1 MTRRPLRP
9 AGAALVAVLA
19 LLTTLL
25 VATPAQA
32 AGVVPAVTSPLPL
45 DAVKGIWTVSATAS
59 TDTGDPFTS
68 VSLLL
73 DGVDLG
79 VADLCAGSDQPCSLS
94 TEHDFS
100 GLTGTHTVSV
110 VAVTAATGPGGV
122 TDAVTFTVTSP
133 GPTAS
138 ITSPADGSTRK
149 GVFDVTFSGQTDAS
163 QTGELVGTIQLLRGP
178 SLGSAVLVSTK
189 DCGGTSRTC
198 TSTVAFD
205 ATALPDGALTLWAR
219 TTSTAA
225 VPRQAT
231 DSITLSISNP
241 APAVQIT
248 SPASGAS
255 VNGVV
260 TVSVSGSTDAALN
273 DAPSTLQLLLDGVA
287 KQSFGCGPGTTC
299 AHGFSI
305 DLTQVADGAHTLGA
319 LLTTTGGKSAS
330 DSVGVTVASPAPS
343 VSISAPA
350 QDAQLV
356 GHAAVQVSASTGSR
370 LTDYPSAI
378 SVAADSVVIGSV
390 TCAGA
395 GTRAC
400 SGSVDW
406 DTTGLTGTHTLTA
419 TVTTTNG
426 VQRTSSTRTITVDT
440 PVPAVA
446 ISDPVGGATVSG
458 TVVVTADATTD
469 TRLTELP
476 SQVQLLVDG
485 TIVDTQQCTSGT
497 HDCPIT
503 LTWDATGI
511 TGDHVLTTVVTTSLL
526 RTATSDPVAVA
537 VTTPPFDVAIT
548 SPAASSVVVGA
559 GATATSSGTV
569 AVSVSAST
577 DLGQN
582 EFPQTVEL
590 LVDGVPVDSSPCQGN
605 PEHTCTAIL
614 HWDASSS
621 AGLHRLAARL
631 TTNRSHEA
639 TSASRSVF
647 ALSGSRVAF
656 FAPPSAAY
664 GGYTIVRGRVA
675 STTSKQPLV
684 GAAVRLVLVPAVG
697 KARTVVVRTGVGGVF
712 TIRTRYFANTVVSA
726 RVGAS
731 WLVKGT
737 AVATQRVRA
746 PITCSTARTTT
757 LSGARGTG
765 VCVVK
770 SLPAGTVVRLRY
782 LYRGRWATLANGR
795 TTSTVIRFTY
805 AFRPRGTYSLQV
817 TVGTS
822 RVYVATASRLM
833 KVVIR

>member
-1 MTRRPLRP
+1 MTRPLRP
-9 AGAALVAVLA
+9 AAAALVAVAA
-19 LLTTLL
+19 LLGSFLT
-25 VATPAQA
+25 ATPADADTTDLAVAITSPA
-32 AGVVPAVTSPLPL
+32 AGASVSGTVNVGSSASTSNLGTDTPLSVALFVDGAASATDTVSCSGNNVCAAPALSWSTAGLIGSHSLVVQVTTLEGQSLDSAPVSVTANDPVVTIATPGAPLVGIGTINVSGSTPATSP
-45 DAVKGIWTVSATAS
+45 DAPAKLELLVGASVASTFACTTNPCSHAMGYDVTGVSGSVTLTARLTTDGAPARIVTDATGATVSNPAPNVSITS
-59 TDTGDPFTS
+59 PTGGQVVGP
-68 VSLLL
+68 VS
-73 DGVDLG
+73 
-79 VADLCAGSDQPCSLS
+79 
-94 TEHDFS
+94 
-100 GLTGTHTVSV
+100 
-110 VAVTAATGPGGV
+110 VAVTASTNGNLSDFPSTVAVVLNAATASPVALGTV
-122 TDAVTFTVTSP
+122 TCTAGQHTCTGSVPWDPSGLSGAFTLDATLTTSDAVTRAATTRTVTVDSP
-133 GPTAS
+133 LPT
-138 ITSPADGSTRK
+138 
-149 GVFDVTFSGQTDAS
+149 
-163 QTGELVGTIQLLRGP
+163 
-178 SLGSAVLVSTK
+178 
-189 DCGGTSRTC
+189 
-198 TSTVAFD
+198 
-205 ATALPDGALTLWAR
+205 
-219 TTSTAA
+219 
-225 VPRQAT
+225 
-231 DSITLSISNP
+231 
-241 APAVQIT
+241 
-248 SPASGAS
+248 
-255 VNGVV
+255 
-260 TVSVSGSTDAALN
+260 
-273 DAPSTLQLLLDGVA
+273 
-287 KQSFGCGPGTTC
+287 
-299 AHGFSI
+299 
-305 DLTQVADGAHTLGA
+305 
-319 LLTTTGGKSAS
+319 
-330 DSVGVTVASPAPS
+330 
-343 VSISAPA
+343 
-350 QDAQLV
+350 
-356 GHAAVQVSASTGSR
+356 
-370 LTDYPSAI
+370 
-378 SVAADSVVIGSV
+378 
-390 TCAGA
+390 
-395 GTRAC
+395 
-400 SGSVDW
+400 
-406 DTTGLTGTHTLTA
+406 
-419 TVTTTNG
+419 
-426 VQRTSSTRTITVDT
+426 
-440 PVPAVA
+440 VA

-469 TRLTELP
+469 GRLTELP

-503 LTWDATGI
+503 LTWDATGV

-526 RTATSDPVAVA
+526 RTATSAAVTVA
-537 VTTPPFDVAIT
+537 VTTPPFDVAVT

-569 AVSVSAST
+569 AVIVSAST

-590 LVDGVPVDSSPCQGN
+590 LVDGTAVDSSPCLGN
-605 PEHTCTAIL
+605 PEHACTATL

-647 ALSGSRVAF
+647 ARSGSRVAF
-656 FAPPSAAY
+656 FAPPIAAY

-697 KARTVVVRTGVGGVF
+697 RARTVVVRTGVGGVF
-712 TIRTRYFANTVVSA
+712 SIRTRYYANTVVSA

-770 SLPAGTVVRLRY
+770 NLPVGTVVRLRY